1 MNCPPS
7 PSGSL
12 PTGEGGGRGHFFE
25 MLNGHGDD
33 TYKYKDIRINFSSN
47 VYNHFCHDGLYA
59 HLASRMDCI
68 RNYPQPTPSDL
79 EKEIATLHNLS
90 PENVIV
96 TNGATEAI
104 YLIAQAFAQATSQI
118 LQPTFTEYEDACK
131 QYKHEIENLTPAT
144 ASPPAL
150 PRREGADSNMED
162 WLSFITNCYH
172 DIAFRLPAPSLRGR
186 AGGEATLLWLCNPNN
201 PTGQVIPKDILES
214 AIASHTNIIFVID
227 ESYAPFTKEELVGYS
242 DNTPNVITLHSM
254 TKEFAIPG
262 LRIGYI
268 TGPASLLSR
277 IRKCRMPWAVNQLAI
292 EAAHYLLGHKS
303 DYLLDLDALMKER
316 ERMARELSA
325 IDGITVYPSDTH
337 ILLCR
342 IEGTTAAQLKDF
354 LANNHGILIRDANNF
369 QGLDEHY
376 FRIAVQTREENE
388 ELIKVLRRPLPP
400 PSPVGM
406 EPEGPKK

>member
-1 MNCPPS
+1 
-7 PSGSL
+7 
-12 PTGEGGGRGHFFE
+12 
-25 MLNGHGDD
+25 MLTGHGDD

-90 PENVIV
+90 SENVIV

-104 YLIAQAFAQATSQI
+104 YLIAQAFSEASSLI
-118 LQPTFTEYEDACK
+118 LQPTFTEYEDACALYGHSLGDGCWVLGDSV
-131 QYKHEIENLTPAT
+131 QNTSHQHPTPNTQHLT
-144 ASPPAL
+144 
-150 PRREGADSNMED
+150 
-162 WLSFITNCYH
+162 
-172 DIAFRLPAPSLRGR
+172 
-186 AGGEATLLWLCNPNN
+186 WLCNPNN
-201 PTGQVIPKDILES
+201 PTGQVIPKQILET
-214 AIASHTNIIFVID
+214 AIASHPDIIFVID
-227 ESYAPFTKEELVGYS
+227 ESYAPFTKEPLIGCK
-242 DNTPNVITLHSM
+242 NQFPNVITLHSM

-268 TGPASLLSR
+268 TGPTPLLSR

-292 EAAHYLLGHKS
+292 EAAHYLLAHKN
-303 DYLLDLDALMKER
+303 DYTLDLNALMKER
-316 ERMARELSA
+316 DRVARELSA

-342 IEGTTAAQLKDF
+342 IEGTTASQLKDF
-354 LANNHGILIRDANNF
+354 LANNHGILIRDASNF

-376 FRIAVQTREENE
+376 FRIAVQTMDEND
-388 ELIKVLRRPLPP
+388 ELVKALKNRLLC
-400 PSPVGM
+400 
-406 EPEGPKK
+406 

>member
-1 MNCPPS
+1 
-7 PSGSL
+7 
-12 PTGEGGGRGHFFE
+12 

-68 RNYPQPTPSDL
+68 RNYPPPTPSEL
-79 EKEIATLHNLS
+79 EQEIASLHNLS

-104 YLIAQAFAQATSQI
+104 YLIAQAFAQASSLI

-131 QYKHEIENLTPAT
+131 QYQKPP
-144 ASPPAL
+144 SPPRGSL
-150 PRREGADSNMED
+150 LYTTD
-162 WLSFITNCYH
+162 
-172 DIAFRLPAPSLRGR
+172 PSKWD
-186 AGGEATLLWLCNPNN
+186 TLLKELLLSKELPLGGLGGFLFWLCNPNN
-201 PTGQVIPKDILES
+201 PTGQVIPKPILES

-227 ESYAPFTKEELVGYS
+227 ESYAPFTMEPLVSNSMSGAE
-242 DNTPNVITLHSM
+242 NVITLHSM

-277 IRKCRMPWAVNQLAI
+277 IRECRMPWAVNQLAI
-292 EAAHYLLGHKS
+292 EAAHYLLAHRN
-303 DYLLDLDALMKER
+303 DYALDLPVLMAER
-316 ERMARELSA
+316 ERMARELST

-342 IEGTTAAQLKDF
+342 IEDTTASELKDF
-354 LANNHGILIRDANNF
+354 LANNHGILIRDASNF
-369 QGLDEHY
+369 KGLDEHY

-400 PSPVGM
+400 PSHVGR
-406 EPEGPKK
+406 EPESPKK

>member
-1 MNCPPS
+1 
-7 PSGSL
+7 
-12 PTGEGGGRGHFFE
+12 

-59 HLASRMDCI
+59 HLVSRMDCI

-104 YLIAQAFAQATSQI
+104 YLIAQAFAQASSLI

-131 QYKHEIENLTPAT
+131 QYKHEIAAPPIPPRGEHLDSISCILN
-144 ASPPAL
+144 SPPS
-150 PRREGADSNMED
+150 GG
-162 WLSFITNCYH
+162 
-172 DIAFRLPAPSLRGR
+172 RG
-186 AGGEATLLWLCNPNN
+186 GLLLWLCNPNN

-227 ESYAPFTKEELVGYS
+227 ESYAPFTKEPLIGCK
-242 DNTPNVITLHSM
+242 NQFPNVILLHSM

-268 TGPASLLSR
+268 TGPASLLLK
-277 IRKCRMPWAVNQLAI
+277 IRECRMPWAVNQLAI
-292 EAAHYLLGHKS
+292 EAAHYLLTHKS

-342 IEGTTAAQLKDF
+342 IEGSTASQLKDF
-354 LANNHGILIRDANNF
+354 LANNHGILIRDASNF

-376 FRIAVQTREENE
+376 FRIAVQTRDEND
-388 ELIKVLRRPLPP
+388 ELVKTLKNRLLC
-400 PSPVGM
+400 
-406 EPEGPKK
+406 

>member
-1 MNCPPS
+1 
-7 PSGSL
+7 
-12 PTGEGGGRGHFFE
+12 
-25 MLNGHGDD
+25 MLSGHGDD

-47 VYNHFCHDGLYA
+47 VYNHYCHDGLYA

-68 RNYPQPTPSDL
+68 RNYPPPTPSEL

-104 YLIAQAFAQATSQI
+104 YLIAQAFTQASSLI

-131 QYKHEIENLTPAT
+131 QYQKPP
-144 ASPPAL
+144 SPPRGSLLYTTDPSKWDTLLKELLLSKEL
-150 PRREGADSNMED
+150 P
-162 WLSFITNCYH
+162 L
-172 DIAFRLPAPSLRGR
+172 
-186 AGGEATLLWLCNPNN
+186 GGLGGLLLWLCNPNN
-201 PTGQVIPKDILES
+201 PTGQVIPKQILET
-214 AIASHTNIIFVID
+214 AIASHPDIIFVID

-242 DNTPNVITLHSM
+242 DNTPNIITLHSM

-268 TGPASLLSR
+268 LGPASLLSR

-292 EAAHYLLGHKS
+292 EAAHYLLAHKS
-303 DYLLDLDALMKER
+303 DYLLDLDALMAER
-316 ERMARELSA
+316 DRVARELSA

-342 IEGTTAAQLKDF
+342 IENTTATQLKDF
-354 LANNHGILIRDANNF
+354 LANNHGILIRDASNF

-376 FRIAVQTREENE
+376 FRIAVQTRDEND
-388 ELIKVLRRPLPP
+388 ELVKALKNRLLC
-400 PSPVGM
+400 
-406 EPEGPKK
+406 

>member
-1 MNCPPS
+1 
-7 PSGSL
+7 
-12 PTGEGGGRGHFFE
+12 

-68 RNYPQPTPSDL
+68 RNYPPPTPSDL
-79 EKEIATLHNLS
+79 EQEIATLNGLS
-90 PENVIV
+90 PDEVIV

-104 YLIAQAFAQATSQI
+104 YLIAQAFTQASSLI

-131 QYKHEIENLTPAT
+131 QYQKPP
-144 ASPPAL
+144 SPPRGSLLYTTDPSKWDTLLKELLLSKEL
-150 PRREGADSNMED
+150 P
-162 WLSFITNCYH
+162 L
-172 DIAFRLPAPSLRGR
+172 
-186 AGGEATLLWLCNPNN
+186 GGLGGLLLWLCNPNN
-201 PTGQVIPKDILES
+201 PTGQVIPKQILET
-214 AIASHTNIIFVID
+214 AIASHPDIIFVID
-227 ESYAPFTKEELVGYS
+227 ESYAPFTQKPLIGCK
-242 DNTPNVITLHSM
+242 NQFHNVILLHSM

-268 TGPASLLSR
+268 TGPTPLLSR

-292 EAAHYLLGHKS
+292 EAAHYLLAHRN
-303 DYLLDLDALMKER
+303 DYTLDLNALMKER

-342 IEGTTAAQLKDF
+342 IEGTTASQLKDF
-354 LANNHGILIRDANNF
+354 LANNHGILIRDASNF

-376 FRIAVQTREENE
+376 FRIAVQTKEEDE
-388 ELIKVLRRPLPP
+388 ELIRAIKNSPYPRPLPR
-400 PSPVGM
+400 SG
-406 EPEGPKK
+406 EGSR

>member
-1 MNCPPS
+1 
-7 PSGSL
+7 
-12 PTGEGGGRGHFFE
+12 
-25 MLNGHGDD
+25 MLTGHGDD
-33 TYKYKDIRINFSSN
+33 IYKYKDIRINFSSN

-68 RNYPQPTPSDL
+68 RNYPQPTPSEL
-79 EKEIATLHNLS
+79 EQEITSLHNLS

-104 YLIAQAFAQATSQI
+104 YLIAQAFAQASSLI

-131 QYKHEIENLTPAT
+131 QYQKPP
-144 ASPPAL
+144 SPPRGSL
-150 PRREGADSNMED
+150 LYTTD
-162 WLSFITNCYH
+162 
-172 DIAFRLPAPSLRGR
+172 PSKWD
-186 AGGEATLLWLCNPNN
+186 TLLKELLLSKELPLGGPGGFLFWLCNPNN
-201 PTGQVIPKDILES
+201 PTGQVIPKPILES
-214 AIASHTNIIFVID
+214 AIVSHTNVIFVID
-227 ESYAPFTKEELVGYS
+227 ESYAPFTQKPLIGCK
-242 DNTPNVITLHSM
+242 NQFPNVILLHSM

-277 IRKCRMPWAVNQLAI
+277 IRECRMPWAVNQPAI
-292 EAAHYLLGHKS
+292 EAAHYLLAHRN
-303 DYLLDLDALMKER
+303 DYALDLPALMAER

-342 IEGTTAAQLKDF
+342 IEGTTASELKDF
-354 LANNHGILIRDANNF
+354 LANNHGILIRDASNF

-388 ELIKVLRRPLPP
+388 ELVKALKNRLLC
-400 PSPVGM
+400 
-406 EPEGPKK
+406 